1 MTETQHD
8 LDVLVAVAK
17 LDVRLNGC
25 RLELGLL
32 PDKIARVRRTLG
44 DIVSAETSAEERLK
58 SGVHER
64 RSLERQVEDNA
75 ERIKKYKTQ
84 LMELKTNKEYT
95 AMLHE
100 ISHVEGDTDAKE
112 ERLLILMDELDQLT
126 ESNEKDGQET
136 SRRKKE
142 LSAESE
148 QLEER
153 VRALNETIE
162 KLEAEKPGVLSGLNP
177 RIKKQYER
185 VLAKMN
191 DFAVANVVGDVC
203 QGCFTRIPPQ
213 TSVEVRQNARIIT
226 CEACGRILVHY
237 DA

>member
-1 MTETQHD
+1 MTETQRD
-8 LDVLVAVAK
+8 LGVLVAVAK

-32 PDKIARVRRTLG
+32 PDKIARLRRTLE
-44 DIVSAETSAEERLK
+44 DIVSAEASAEERLK

-64 RSLERQVEDNA
+64 RSLEQQVEDNA

-84 LMELKTNKEYT
+84 LMEVKTNKEYT

-100 ISHVEGDTDAKE
+100 ISHVESDTDAKE

-177 RIKKQYER
+177 RIKRQYER

-191 DFAVANVVGDVC
+191 DFAVANVEDDVC
-203 QGCFTRIPPQ
+203 QGCFARIPPQ

>member
-1 MTETQHD
+1 MTETQRD
-8 LDVLVAVAK
+8 LDVLVAVAR
-17 LDVRLNGC
+17 LDVQLATC
-25 RLELGLL
+25 RTELGLL
-32 PDKIARVRRTLG
+32 PDRIAKVRKALE
-44 DIVSAETSAEERLK
+44 DIASAEASAEERMK

-64 RSLERQVEDNA
+64 RSLEQQLEDNA
-75 ERIKKYKTQ
+75 EKIKKYKTQ
-84 LMELKTNKEYT
+84 LMEVKTNKEYT

-100 ISHVEGDTDAKE
+100 ISHIENDTDAKE

-126 ESNEKDGQET
+126 ETNEKAGQET
-136 SRRKKE
+136 SVRKRE
-142 LSAESE
+142 LAAERE

-153 VRALNETIE
+153 VRTLKETTA

-177 RIKKQYER
+177 RIKRQYDR

-191 DFAVANVVGDVC
+191 DFAVANVEDDVC